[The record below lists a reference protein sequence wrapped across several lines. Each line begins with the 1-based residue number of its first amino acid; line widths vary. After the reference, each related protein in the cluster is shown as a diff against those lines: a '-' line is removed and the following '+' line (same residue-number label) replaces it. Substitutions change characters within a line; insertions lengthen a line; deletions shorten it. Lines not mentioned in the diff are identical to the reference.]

1 MKKLIIFSLVLLS
14 GCATNTTMTGKAYA
28 PVDPLDVKILFK
40 EKPDCNYEELAFI
53 GSPLMW
59 NQNAA
64 VESAREE
71 AAEIGA
77 DYIMIQSVNV
87 NAFNDASVSAVAY
100 KCGRVD
106 REKVDIYNN

>member
-1 MKKLIIFSLVLLS
+1 
-14 GCATNTTMTGKAYA
+14 MTGKAYA

-106 REKVDIYNN
+106 REKVDIYNE